1 MMQWYLIDETNG
13 DSFGECLN
21 TSSKAVAV
29 REMVAQ
35 WNHLS
40 DHDKKRRRSFYVA
53 YMEANEDGIDYDSMD
68 ECVELSI
75 PSRDIS
81 IDNGAHFSTVD
92 NELMEQIEEHNLW
105 DSIVEFMDENTREI
119 VHNAFAPCSD
129 RTFLET
135 YLMLAPNDLVIG

>member
-1 MMQWYLIDETNG
+1 MKQWYLIDETNG
-13 DSFGECLN
+13 DTFCECLN

-35 WNHLS
+35 WDHLS
-40 DHDKKRRRSFYVA
+40 EHDKKRRRSFYVA

-81 IDNGAHFSTVD
+81 IDNGAHFREVD
-92 NELMEQIEEHNLW
+92 DELMEQIEENNLW
-105 DSIVEFMDENTREI
+105 DTIVELMDDETRKL
-119 VHNAFAPCSD
+119 VDDSVSPCSD
-129 RTFLET
+129 RTFLKT
-135 YLMLAPNDLVIG
+135 YLLLAHDDLIVG